1 MSDDIAFMSATKL
14 GALGGAPGAAPAEA
28 PERSSRSMQTAHAV
42 GRRPAQNWVLDP
54 VQDTV
59 LIIAAPLLVL
69 AIALLAFR
77 MLPATSATSLI
88 IVSHVVLTVAHH
100 LPTFIRIYGD
110 VELFRRYRWSFVL
123 APVIPLAFSA
133 GVLAYINYRGLP
145 IEYFLY
151 LYIMLALWDPWHFLR
166 QHYGFMRIYD
176 RGNEAPKS
184 LAARMDLTLCSVW
197 FVYIML
203 ASGAWLAGMFQDL
216 YASANLPVIAALAPD
231 AIARVTSV
239 MRDIALLVTATYV
252 IYLAWCWR
260 RGYFVSRAK
269 LALIVATFGVMYL
282 MYAPNAWMQSL
293 APEWTFKVG
302 FAALGI
308 VHMTQYL
315 AIVWR
320 YNRRIGQLPGRARPG
335 VFARLHARG
344 GWVVAVFYVL
354 VCLAYGEIITTV
366 HDNRLLMSV
375 LLAVGFT
382 STLMHYYFDGF
393 IWKLRHRQNREGL
406 ALTTE
411 REPSDAATDG
421 IGPAQAEKPSIAGR
435 LGGAANLSA
444 TTEGAAS
451 DRGLSPRQVLTRQF
465 LYFGVPMLVLSIGA
479 ISQWGEISR
488 GYIHDMYAAY
498 QASQR
503 GDAEQVLRN
512 AQVAFT
518 AMERDLPISQRLAA
532 LDPTA
537 AREADL
543 AFLVYNHSYYANV
556 VLPALT
562 GQAERRERHRLE
574 VSEAIERLEHAI
586 QMGGPIGHPGREN
599 LTRDDARRTLASWQR
614 LIA

>member
-1 MSDDIAFMSATKL
+1 MSDDVALMPATKL
-14 GALGGAPGAAPAEA
+14 AGPQHASPQPASGRAPGRAS
-28 PERSSRSMQTAHAV
+28 ERASHARSQH
-42 GRRPAQNWVLDP
+42 WVLDP

-77 MLPATSATSLI
+77 FLPAASATSLI
-88 IVSHVVLTVAHH
+88 IVTHVVLTVAHH

-110 VELFRRYRWSFVL
+110 VELFKRHRWSFLL
-123 APVIPLAFSA
+123 APVVPLVFSTA
-133 GVLAYINYRGLP
+133 VLAYINYRELP
-145 IEYFLY
+145 VEYFLY

-176 RGNEAPKS
+176 RGNEAPKA
-184 LAARMDLTLCSVW
+184 LASRMDLTLCSIW

-203 ASGAWLAGMFQDL
+203 ASGAWLAGTLQDM
-216 YASANLPVIAALAPD
+216 YATANIPAIF
-231 AIARVTSV
+231 AIAPNAIAWATEA
-239 MRDIALLVTATYV
+239 MRDVALLATLGYAA
-252 IYLAWCWR
+252 YLGWCWH
-260 RGYFVSRAK
+260 RGYFISFAK
-269 LALIVATFGVMYL
+269 LALIVATFGVMYV

-320 YNRRIGQLPGRARPG
+320 YNRRIGQMPGRARPG
-335 VFARLHARG
+335 IFARLHARG
-344 GWVVAVFYVL
+344 GWVVALFYVL

-366 HDNRLLMSV
+366 HESRWLMSA

-393 IWKLRHRQNREGL
+393 IWKLRQRQNREGL

-411 REPSDAATDG
+411 RELLGAAADG
-421 IGPAQAEKPSIAGR
+421 DGSGNGLGSIARGTLSR
-435 LGGAANLSA
+435 SGGVLGGSGKFNSSAETTAA
-444 TTEGAAS
+444 
-451 DRGLSPRQVLTRQF
+451 GLTARQAFGRQL
-465 LYFGVPMLVLSIGA
+465 LYFGVPMLVLTVGA
-479 ISQWGEISR
+479 ITQWGETSR
-488 GYIHDMYAAY
+488 GYIRDMYAAY
-498 QASQR
+498 EASQR
-503 GDAEQVLRN
+503 GDNEQILRN

-532 LDPTA
+532 IDPTA
-537 AREADL
+537 SREADL
-543 AFLVYNHSYYANV
+543 AFLIYNHSYYANV

-562 GQAERRERHRLE
+562 GQTARPERHRLE
-574 VSEAIERLEHAI
+574 VRQAIARLEHAI
-586 QMGGPIGHPGREN
+586 EMTGPIAHPGRET

>member
-1 MSDDIAFMSATKL
+1 MSATKL
-14 GALGGAPGAAPAEA
+14 GGLRRA
-28 PERSSRSMQTAHAV
+28 ERSPT
-42 GRRPAQNWVLDP
+42 QNWVLDP
-54 VQDTV
+54 VQDSV

-77 MLPATSATSLI
+77 MLPAASATSLI

-110 VELFRRYRWSFVL
+110 VDLFRRYRWSFVL

-176 RGNEAPKS
+176 RGNEAPKA

-216 YASANLPVIAALAPD
+216 YASANMPVIVAIAPD

-239 MRDIALLVTATYV
+239 MRDIALLVTAAYV
-252 IYLAWCWR
+252 IYLVWCWR

-320 YNRRIGQLPGRARPG
+320 YNRRIGQMPGRARPG

-344 GWVVAVFYVL
+344 GWVVALFYVL
-354 VCLAYGEIITTV
+354 VCLGYGEIITTV
-366 HDNRLLMSV
+366 HDSRWLMSV

-406 ALTTE
+406 ALATE
-411 REPSDAATDG
+411 RELSGADG
-421 IGPAQAEKPSIAGR
+421 TGPAQAKKPSIAGR
-435 LGGAANLSA
+435 LGGAASLSPA
-444 TTEGAAS
+444 TEGAAS
-451 DRGLSPRQVLTRQF
+451 KASLSAAAGGDGSTEGLSARQVLGRQMF
-465 LYFGVPMLVLSIGA
+465 YFGVPMLVLSIGA

-518 AMERDLPISQRLAA
+518 AMERDLPISRRLTA

-574 VSEAIERLEHAI
+574 ISEAIARLEHAI

>member
-1 MSDDIAFMSATKL
+1 M
-14 GALGGAPGAAPAEA
+14 PG
-28 PERSSRSMQTAHAV
+28 RKR
-42 GRRPAQNWVLDP
+42 AQNWVLDP

-69 AIALLAFR
+69 ALALVAFR
-77 MLPATSATSLI
+77 TLPAGDATSLI

-110 VELFRRYRWSFVL
+110 VELFRRYRWSFLL
-123 APVIPLAFSA
+123 APLIPLAFSA
-133 GVLAYINYRGLP
+133 GMLTYINYRGLP
-145 IEYFLY
+145 VEHFLY

-176 RGNEAPKS
+176 RANEAPRS

-203 ASGAWLAGMFQDL
+203 ASGAWLAGTFQDL
-216 YASANLPVIAALAPD
+216 YATAHLPIILAVAPG
-231 AIARVTSV
+231 AIAWTTLV
-239 MRDIALLVTATYV
+239 MRDIALLVSAAYV
-252 IYLAWCWR
+252 VYLAWCWQ
-260 RGYFVSRAK
+260 RGYVISLAK
-269 LALIVATFGVMYL
+269 LALIVVTFGVMYL
-282 MYAPNAWMQSL
+282 MYAPNAWMHSL

-320 YNRRIGQLPGRARPG
+320 YNRRLGQMPGRARAG

-344 GWVVAVFYVL
+344 GWVVAICYVL
-354 VCLAYGEIITTV
+354 ACLAYGELVTTM

-375 LLAVGFT
+375 LLAIGFT

-393 IWKLRHRQNREGL
+393 IWKLRHRANREGL
-406 ALTTE
+406 AL
-411 REPSDAATDG
+411 ATDRDALAEATPG
-421 IGPAQAEKPSIAGR
+421 AQPDLTA
-435 LGGAANLSA
+435 
-444 TTEGAAS
+444 
-451 DRGLSPRQVLTRQF
+451 RQVFSRHL
-465 LYFGVPMLVLSIGA
+465 LYFGVPMLVLSVGA
-479 ISQWGEISR
+479 VSQWGQRSH
-488 GYIHDMYAAY
+488 GYVHDMYAAY
-498 QASQR
+498 QASLQGEAELALR
-503 GDAEQVLRN
+503 DAQL
-512 AQVAFT
+512 AFT
-518 AMERDLPISQRLAA
+518 AMERDLPIARRLTA

-562 GQAERRERHRLE
+562 GQPERQDRHRPNIG
-574 VSEAIERLEHAI
+574 EAIELLGRAI
-586 QMGGPIGHPGREN
+586 ETGGPLGHPGREN
-599 LTRDDARRTLASWQR
+599 LTRDDAHRTLASWRR
-614 LIA
+614 LIALPSASIIPSGSAP

>member
-1 MSDDIAFMSATKL
+1 MS
-14 GALGGAPGAAPAEA
+14 
-28 PERSSRSMQTAHAV
+28 
-42 GRRPAQNWVLDP
+42 GREHAQNWVLDP

-69 AIALLAFR
+69 AVALIAFR
-77 MLPATSATSLI
+77 TLPAGNATSLI

-110 VELFRRYRWSFVL
+110 VELFKRYRWNFLL
-123 APVIPLAFSA
+123 APIIPLVFSA

-145 IEYFLY
+145 VEYFLY

-176 RGNEAPKS
+176 RGNEAPRS

-203 ASGAWLAGMFQDL
+203 ASGTWLAGTFQDL
-216 YASANLPVIAALAPD
+216 YATANLPVIL
-231 AIARVTSV
+231 AIAPGVIARTTLV
-239 MRDIALLVTATYV
+239 MRDIALLVTVAYA

-260 RGYFVSRAK
+260 RGYFISLAK
-269 LALIVATFGVMYL
+269 IALIVATFGVMYL
-282 MYAPNAWMQSL
+282 MYAPNAWMHSL
-293 APEWTFKVG
+293 VPEWTFKVG

-320 YNRRIGQLPGRARPG
+320 YNRRLGQMPGRARAG

-344 GWVVAVFYVL
+344 GWLVALFYVL
-354 VCLAYGEIITTV
+354 VCLTYGELITTV
-366 HDNRLLMSV
+366 HDNRWLMSV

-393 IWKLRHRQNREGL
+393 IWKLRQRQNREGL
-406 ALTTE
+406 ALTTA
-411 REPSDAATDG
+411 RETSSPVTES
-421 IGPAQAEKPSIAGR
+421 AG
-435 LGGAANLSA
+435 SK
-444 TTEGAAS
+444 AS
-451 DRGLSPRQVLTRQF
+451 LTARQVLSRQF
-465 LYFGVPMLVLSIGA
+465 LYFGVPMLLLSVGA
-479 ISQWGEISR
+479 VSQWGEISR
-488 GYIHDMYAAY
+488 GYIRDMYAAY
-498 QASQR
+498 QANER
-503 GDAEQVLRN
+503 GDAEQALRN
-512 AQVAFT
+512 AQIAFT
-518 AMERDLPISQRLAA
+518 AMERDLPVSQRLAA

-562 GQAERRERHRLE
+562 GQPERRDRHRLNI
-574 VSEAIERLEHAI
+574 SEAIERLEHAI
-586 QMGGPIGHPGREN
+586 QMGGPVGHPGREN
-599 LTRDDARRTLASWQR
+599 LTREDARRTLASWQR

>member
-1 MSDDIAFMSATKL
+1 MSDDLAFMPSAKFV
-14 GALGGAPGAAPAEA
+14 GMRDASAAHAGHRDASSAPANA
-28 PERSSRSMQTAHAV
+28 GDADTSLK
-42 GRRPAQNWVLDP
+42 RPAQNWVLDP

-59 LIIAAPLLVL
+59 FIIAAPLLVL

-77 MLPATSATSLI
+77 FLPAASATSLI
-88 IVSHVVLTVAHH
+88 LVTHVVLTVAHH

-110 VELFRRYRWSFVL
+110 VELFKRHRWSFLL
-123 APVIPLAFSA
+123 APVIPLVFSA
-133 GVLAYINYRGLP
+133 AVLAYINYRNLP

-166 QHYGFMRIYD
+166 QHYGFMRVYD

-184 LAARMDLTLCSVW
+184 LASRMDLTLCSAW

-203 ASGAWLAGMFQDL
+203 ASGAWLAGTLQDM
-216 YASANLPVIAALAPD
+216 YSTANIPAILAIAPGVIAWATQA
-231 AIARVTSV
+231 
-239 MRDIALLVTATYV
+239 MRDVTLLATIAYAAY
-252 IYLAWCWR
+252 IAWCWH
-260 RGYFVSRAK
+260 RGYFISFAK
-269 LALIVATFGVMYL
+269 IALIVATFSVMYL
-282 MYAPNAWMQSL
+282 MYTPNEWMQTL

-320 YNRRIGQLPGRARPG
+320 YNRRIGQLPGRARAG
-335 VFARLHARG
+335 IFARLHARG
-344 GWVVAVFYVL
+344 GWIVALFYVL

-366 HDNRLLMSV
+366 HDNRSLMSV

-393 IWKLRHRQNREGL
+393 IWKLRQRQNREGL
-406 ALTTE
+406 GLTTE
-411 REPSDAATDG
+411 HEQ
-421 IGPAQAEKPSIAGR
+421 PAPPTERGSSGVTASLTAGQAFGR
-435 LGGAANLSA
+435 QL
-444 TTEGAAS
+444 
-451 DRGLSPRQVLTRQF
+451 
-465 LYFGVPMLVLSIGA
+465 LYFGTPMLILTLGA
-479 ISQWGEISR
+479 FSQWGEISR
-488 GYIHDMYAAY
+488 GYIRDMYAAY
-498 QASQR
+498 EASQR
-503 GDAEQVLRN
+503 GDSDQVLRN

-532 LDPTA
+532 IDPTA

-543 AFLVYNHSYYANV
+543 AFLLYNHSYYANV

-562 GQAERRERHRLE
+562 GQPERQDRHRLE
-574 VSEAIERLEHAI
+574 VRQAIERLEHAI
-586 QMGGPIGHPGREN
+586 RMSGPIGHPGREN
-599 LTRDDARRTLASWQR
+599 LTRDDARRTLTSWQR

>member
-1 MSDDIAFMSATKL
+1 MSDEVAFMSATNI
-14 GALGGAPGAAPAEA
+14 GGIGRAPGLG
-28 PERSSRSMQTAHAV
+28 RQT
-42 GRRPAQNWVLDP
+42 QNWVLDP

-77 MLPATSATSLI
+77 MLPAASATSLI

-110 VELFRRYRWSFVL
+110 VELFKRYRWSFVL

-184 LAARMDLTLCSVW
+184 LASRMDLTLCAVW

-203 ASGAWLAGMFQDL
+203 ASGTWLAGTFQDL
-216 YASANLPVIAALAPD
+216 YASANMPVILAIAPD
-231 AIARVTSV
+231 AIAWTTVV
-239 MRDIALLVTATYV
+239 MRDIALLVTVAYG
-252 IYLAWCWR
+252 IYLAWCWQ
-260 RGYFVSRAK
+260 RGYFISRAK

-282 MYAPNAWMQSL
+282 MYAPNAWMQAL

-320 YNRRIGQLPGRARPG
+320 YNRRIGQIPGRARPG

-344 GWVVAVFYVL
+344 GWVVALFYVL

-393 IWKLRHRQNREGL
+393 IWKLRHQQNREGL

-411 REPSDAATDG
+411 REATGAATTG
-421 IGPAQAEKPSIAGR
+421 SANAHSARNGSAAETAVTGGARYDGR
-435 LGGAANLSA
+435 LSA
-444 TTEGAAS
+444 
-451 DRGLSPRQVLTRQF
+451 RQALGRQL
-465 LYFGVPMLVLSIGA
+465 LYFGVPMLILSVGA
-479 ISQWGEISR
+479 VSQWGEISR
-488 GYIHDMYAAY
+488 GYIRDMYAAY
-498 QASQR
+498 EANAR
-503 GDAEQVLRN
+503 GDTEQVLRN
-512 AQVAFT
+512 AQIAFT
-518 AMERDLPISQRLAA
+518 AMERDLPISRRLAA

-562 GQAERRERHRLE
+562 GQAERRERHRIE
-574 VSEAIERLEHAI
+574 VREAIERLEHAI
-586 QMGGPIGHPGREN
+586 QSGGPIGHPGREN
-599 LTRDDARRTLASWQR
+599 LTREDARRTLASWQR